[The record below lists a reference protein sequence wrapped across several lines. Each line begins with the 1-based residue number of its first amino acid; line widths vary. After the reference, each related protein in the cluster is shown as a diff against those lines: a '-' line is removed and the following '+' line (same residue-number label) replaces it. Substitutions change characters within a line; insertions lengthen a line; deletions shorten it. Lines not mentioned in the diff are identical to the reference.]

1 LGLLAAL
8 AAAAIVTR
16 LPRRPLRLAAT
27 TLALVPI
34 AVLALHLGYL
44 GETSL
49 KPLGS
54 GNWSSARFQ
63 SLARTAPHLVIPLP
77 DAYLAGLDHQMYES
91 QGITPTYFQGRITRD
106 PVRTYMPVAAAVK
119 WPLSLW
125 AAGLLAVVAG
135 FRRRAGSGAP
145 RGPWFEPA
153 ALLALPIVL
162 FIASMLLVRL
172 NVGVRYLL
180 PALPALFVLAGS
192 SLAPGVR
199 VRGIRIVAA
208 VLVAGAALE
217 AGSAAPWFLSFYN
230 AAAGGPGNGD
240 RVVNDSNVDVGQGL
254 IALRE
259 EMARL
264 GIGRI
269 HLAYH
274 GTVDPAI
281 YGIDYVPYLGGE
293 PGTESD
299 WIAISSYY
307 FVGLSQRMMTPT
319 GRTEFVEFR
328 FESLWSRPPAARPA
342 RCMYLFRIR

>member
-1 LGLLAAL
+1 MKRT
-8 AAAAIVTR
+8 I
-16 LPRRPLRLAAT
+16 
-27 TLALVPI
+27 
-34 AVLALHLGYL
+34 
-44 GETSL
+44 
-49 KPLGS
+49 GS
-54 GNWSSARFQ
+54 
-63 SLARTAPHLVIPLP
+63 
-77 DAYLAGLDHQMYES
+77 
-91 QGITPTYFQGRITRD
+91 
-106 PVRTYMPVAAAVK
+106 
-119 WPLSLW
+119 
-125 AAGLLAVVAG
+125 
-135 FRRRAGSGAP
+135 
-145 RGPWFEPA
+145 
-153 ALLALPIVL
+153 
-162 FIASMLLVRL
+162 AS
-172 NVGVRYLL
+172 
-180 PALPALFVLAGS
+180 
-192 SLAPGVR
+192 
-199 VRGIRIVAA
+199 
-208 VLVAGAALE
+208 
-217 AGSAAPWFLSFYN
+217 SAAPWFLSFYN